1 MVRDRLID
9 NGREERRLLWPRMC
23 IGLNKDFSHFFL
35 LSAFYRYSTDLESD
49 IYLGNPSSFV
59 GEKGAHTAHAC
70 NQIGS
75 IFHIYSVFV
84 V

>member
-49 IYLGNPSSFV
+49 TLEIQVRLWERKARTPRTRAIRLAVFFTFTAYL
-59 GEKGAHTAHAC
+59 
-70 NQIGS
+70 
-75 IFHIYSVFV
+75 
-84 V
+84 